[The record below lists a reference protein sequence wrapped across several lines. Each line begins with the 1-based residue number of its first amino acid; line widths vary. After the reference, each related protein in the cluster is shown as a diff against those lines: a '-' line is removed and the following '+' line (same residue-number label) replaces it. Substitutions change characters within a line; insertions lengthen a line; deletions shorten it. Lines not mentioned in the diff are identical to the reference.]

1 MTVAKAFVYCTV
13 VNIGFF
19 SVYNRILCNNHIV
32 FYSII
37 LFSKI
42 VLKFSYLKIPCGVL
56 FKEYN
61 FKGVVIEWI
70 EQTKAN
76 NK

>member
-13 VNIGFF
+13 VNIGVF

-42 VLKFSYLKIPCGVL
+42 VLKFSYVKIPCGVL

-70 EQTKAN
+70 EQAKAN